1 MGLNRTPII
10 SQQRLN
16 CATFYTFPSAM
27 EDIGLNINERNN
39 KVSLSHYVVLNL
51 PKIQLSSASGSM
63 DELNTNLIRMWKV
76 ADGTA
81 IGGLSTDTV
90 DINTWLPA
98 TLQNYAMN
106 FETNLRNQSSYD
118 FSSPKSVTERVFWK
132 MMQKVG
138 ALHLKEFRKDD
149 FVYYCEADSDVTK
162 HIIKGFGYI
171 TASSQSSKA
180 HTIDTETYIMIP
192 SSYGQMKYIM
202 KEVEDNNYVIGK
214 SYTSTNPVGKRN
226 HLEGHVG
233 ENEYQE
239 GFRQAFYDN
248 YFDTQYDVVKRH
260 ITDDVA
266 YNAGDYINDA
276 LEMDFDINDLKTVIA
291 NGDNITYD
299 DLAILPQYRKAAQY
313 DFNAILVYY
322 TISDSVGNNIATN
335 LYGIIVLDS
344 AQSEDGK
351 TIISE
356 IGKDIAPY
364 TPMTIKSYTKTSSGT
379 KDSISGTKFGSS
391 YSIRLDIQTASIYD
405 NTNNIITDISTAESS
420 TLTDFNEVVS
430 NLNDCVKIMRSNAI
444 AMSNM
449 NRVVQSTKQLA
460 ADTSASVK
468 SLEQTVNN
476 ILHGNIRDISAN
488 DVNTTSIHVGEI
500 IFNSEDKIEVVDDKE
515 QVTGLQNSPI
525 RIYSYDGEEQYGELD
540 GSILKYKNIKA
551 DQIDASVIVPNILG
565 IPENGITFNQLSGGR
580 PTEHEMVSV
589 SENGVLSSEDLNI
602 NYDIQ
607 SVGKRELTSEDNTE
621 LIKLWNLIY
630 VRALRTEQSD
640 LSVSFQAAPEQK
652 YIQTT
657 SGLNTNYL
665 NVKTIIPMLIWK
677 IKDLESRL
685 NSQTAE

>member
-39 KVSLSHYVVLNL
+39 KVSLSHYVVLNI
-51 PKIQLSSASGSM
+51 PKIQLSIASGSM
-63 DELNTNLIRMWKV
+63 DEMNSNLIRMWKV
-76 ADGTA
+76 ADSTA

-90 DINTWLPA
+90 DINSWFPA
-98 TLQNYAMN
+98 ALQNYAMN

-118 FSSPKSVTERVFWK
+118 FSSSKSVTERVFWK

-138 ALHLKEFRKDD
+138 ALHLKEFKKDNLT
-149 FVYYCEADSDVTK
+149 YYCEADSDVTN

-192 SSYGQMKYIM
+192 SSYGQMQYIM

-214 SYTSTNPVGKRN
+214 SYTSTNPEGTRN

-233 ENEYQE
+233 GNEYQE

-248 YFDTQYDVVKRH
+248 YLDAQYDVVKQH

-291 NGDNITYD
+291 DGKNITYD

-356 IGKDIAPY
+356 IGKYIAPY
-364 TPMTIKSYTKTSSGT
+364 TPMTIKSYTKTSS
-379 KDSISGTKFGSS
+379 SGAQFGSS

-430 NLNDCVKIMRSNAI
+430 NLNDCVKIMRSNAV
-444 AMSNM
+444 AVSNM
-449 NRVVQSTKQLA
+449 NLVVQSTKQLV

-468 SLEQTVNN
+468 SLGQTVND

-488 DVNTTSIHVGEI
+488 DVSATSIHVGEI
-500 IFNSEDKIEVVDDKE
+500 IFNSEDKIEVVNDKE
-515 QVTGLQNSPI
+515 QVTGLQDSPI
-525 RIYSYDGEEQYGELD
+525 RIYSYDGEDQYGELD
-540 GSILKYKNIKA
+540 GSVLKYKNIKA
-551 DQIDASVIVPNILG
+551 EQIDASVIVPNILG
-565 IPENGITFNQLSGGR
+565 IPKDGITFNPLSGGR
-580 PTEHEMVSV
+580 TTEHEMVSI
-589 SENGVLSSEDLNI
+589 SENGVLSSEDSNI
-602 NYDIQ
+602 NYDIRE
-607 SVGKRELTSEDNTE
+607 VGGKRELTEEDDKE
-621 LIKLWNLIY
+621 LRALWNQID
-630 VRALRTEQSD
+630 VRALSTGQSD
-640 LSVSFQAAPEQK
+640 LSILFEAASNQK

-665 NVKTIIPMLIWK
+665 NIKTIIPMLIWK

-685 NSQTAE
+685 NSQTTE

>member
-39 KVSLSHYVVLNL
+39 KVSLSHYVVLNI

-63 DELNTNLIRMWKV
+63 DEMNSNLIRMWKV

-90 DINTWLPA
+90 DINSWLPA

-118 FSSPKSVTERVFWK
+118 FSSSKSVTERVFWK

-138 ALHLKEFRKDD
+138 ALHLKEFKKDNLT
-149 FVYYCEADSDVTK
+149 YYCEADSDVTN

-192 SSYGQMKYIM
+192 SSYGQMQYIM

-214 SYTSTNPVGKRN
+214 SYTSTNPEGTRN

-233 ENEYQE
+233 GNEYQE

-248 YFDTQYDVVKRH
+248 YLDTQYDVVKQH

-276 LEMDFDINDLKTVIA
+276 LEMDFDINDLKTIIA
-291 NGDNITYD
+291 DGKNITYD

-364 TPMTIKSYTKTSSGT
+364 TPMTIKSYTKTSS
-379 KDSISGTKFGSS
+379 SGAQFGSS

-430 NLNDCVKIMRSNAI
+430 NLNDCVKIMRSNAV
-444 AMSNM
+444 AVSNM
-449 NRVVQSTKQLA
+449 NLVVQSTKQLV

-468 SLEQTVNN
+468 SLGQTVND

-488 DVNTTSIHVGEI
+488 DVSATSIHVGEI
-500 IFNSEDKIEVVDDKE
+500 IFNSEDKIEVVNDKE
-515 QVTGLQNSPI
+515 QVTGLQDSPI
-525 RIYSYDGEEQYGELD
+525 RIYSYDGEDQYGELD
-540 GSILKYKNIKA
+540 GSVLKYKNIKA
-551 DQIDASVIVPNILG
+551 EQIDASVIVPNILG
-565 IPENGITFNQLSGGR
+565 IPKDGITFNPLSGGR
-580 PTEHEMVSV
+580 TTEHEMVSI
-589 SENGVLSSEDLNI
+589 SENGVLSSEDSNI
-602 NYDIQ
+602 NYDIRE
-607 SVGKRELTSEDNTE
+607 VGGKRELTEEDDKE
-621 LIKLWNLIY
+621 LRALWNQID
-630 VRALRTEQSD
+630 VRALSTGQSD
-640 LSVSFQAAPEQK
+640 LSILFEAESNQK

-665 NVKTIIPMLIWK
+665 NIKTIIPMLIWK

-685 NSQTAE
+685 NSQTTE

>member
-63 DELNTNLIRMWKV
+63 DEMNSNLIRMWKV

-81 IGGLSTDTV
+81 IGGLSADTV
-90 DINTWLPA
+90 DINSWLPA
-98 TLQNYAMN
+98 ALQNYAMN

-118 FSSPKSVTERVFWK
+118 FSSAKSVTERVFWK

-138 ALHLKEFRKDD
+138 ALHLKEFRRDNLK
-149 FVYYCEADSDVTK
+149 YYCEADSNVT
-162 HIIKGFGYI
+162 
-171 TASSQSSKA
+171 
-180 HTIDTETYIMIP
+180 
-192 SSYGQMKYIM
+192 QMKYIM

-214 SYTSTNPVGKRN
+214 SYTSTNPEGTRN

-233 ENEYQE
+233 DEEYQE

-248 YFDTQYDVVKRH
+248 YLDTQYDVVRQH
-260 ITDDVA
+260 VTDDAV

-291 NGDNITYD
+291 DGENITYD

-322 TISDSVGNNIATN
+322 TISDSVGNDIATN

-351 TIISE
+351 TIIGE
-356 IGKDIAPY
+356 IGRDIAPY
-364 TPMTIKSYTKTSSGT
+364 TPMTIKSYTKTSS
-379 KDSISGTKFGSS
+379 SGAQFGSS

-430 NLNDCVKIMRSNAI
+430 NLNDCVKIMRSNAV
-444 AMSNM
+444 AVSNM

-460 ADTSASVK
+460 ADTSSSVK
-468 SLEQTVNN
+468 SLEQTVND

-488 DVNTTSIHVGEI
+488 DVSTTSIHVGEI
-500 IFNSEDKIEVVDDKE
+500 IFNSEDKVEVVDDKE
-515 QVTGLQNSPI
+515 QVTGLQDSPI

-540 GSILKYKNIKA
+540 GSVLKYKNIQA
-551 DQIDASVIVPNILG
+551 EQIDASVIVPNILG
-565 IPENGITFNQLSGGR
+565 IPEDGITFNQLSGGH
-580 PTEHEMVSV
+580 PTEHEMVSI
-589 SENGVLSSEDLNI
+589 SENGVLSSEDSNI

-607 SVGKRELTSEDNTE
+607 AVGGKRELTEDDDNE
-621 LIKLWNLIY
+621 LRSLWNQID
-630 VRALRTEQSD
+630 VRALSTEQSD
-640 LSVSFQAAPEQK
+640 SEIHTNNEWSKYKLSER
-652 YIQTT
+652 
-657 SGLNTNYL
+657 
-665 NVKTIIPMLIWK
+665 
-677 IKDLESRL
+677 KDDHSYVNMENQRS
-685 NSQTAE
+685 

>member
-63 DELNTNLIRMWKV
+63 DEMNSNLIRMWKV

-81 IGGLSTDTV
+81 IGGLSADTV
-90 DINTWLPA
+90 DINSWLPA
-98 TLQNYAMN
+98 ALQNYAMN

-118 FSSPKSVTERVFWK
+118 FSSAKSVTERVFWK

-138 ALHLKEFRKDD
+138 ALHLKEFRKDNLK
-149 FVYYCEADSDVTK
+149 YYCEADSNVTN

-214 SYTSTNPVGKRN
+214 SYTSTNPEGTRN

-233 ENEYQE
+233 DDEYQE

-248 YFDTQYDVVKRH
+248 YLDTQYDVVRQH
-260 ITDDVA
+260 VTDDAV

-276 LEMDFDINDLKTVIA
+276 LEMDFDINDLKTIIA
-291 NGDNITYD
+291 DGENITYD

-322 TISDSVGNNIATN
+322 TISDSVGNDIATN

-351 TIISE
+351 TIIGE
-356 IGKDIAPY
+356 IGRDIAPY
-364 TPMTIKSYTKTSSGT
+364 TPMTIKSYTKTSS
-379 KDSISGTKFGSS
+379 SGAQFGSS

-430 NLNDCVKIMRSNAI
+430 NLNDCVKIMRSNAV
-444 AMSNM
+444 AVSNM

-460 ADTSASVK
+460 ADTSSSVK
-468 SLEQTVNN
+468 SLEQTVND

-488 DVNTTSIHVGEI
+488 DVSTTSIHVGEI
-500 IFNSEDKIEVVDDKE
+500 IFNSEDKVEVVDDKE
-515 QVTGLQNSPI
+515 QVTGLQDSPI

-540 GSILKYKNIKA
+540 GSVLKYKNIQA
-551 DQIDASVIVPNILG
+551 EQIDASVIVPNILG
-565 IPENGITFNQLSGGR
+565 IPEDGITFNQLSGGH
-580 PTEHEMVSV
+580 PTEHEMVSI
-589 SENGVLSSEDLNI
+589 SENGVLSSEDSNI

-607 SVGKRELTSEDNTE
+607 AVGGKRELTEDDDNE
-621 LIKLWNLIY
+621 LRSLWNQID
-630 VRALRTEQSD
+630 VRALSTEQSD
-640 LSVSFQAAPEQK
+640 LSILFQAAANQK

-685 NSQTAE
+685 NS

>member
-39 KVSLSHYVVLNL
+39 KVSLSHYVVLNI

-63 DELNTNLIRMWKV
+63 DEMNSNLIRMWKV

-90 DINTWLPA
+90 DINSWLPA

-118 FSSPKSVTERVFWK
+118 FSSAKSVTERVFWK

-138 ALHLKEFRKDD
+138 ALHLKEFKKDNLT
-149 FVYYCEADSDVTK
+149 YYCEADSDVTN

-192 SSYGQMKYIM
+192 SSYGQMQYIM

-214 SYTSTNPVGKRN
+214 SYTSTNPEGTRN

-233 ENEYQE
+233 GNEYQE

-248 YFDTQYDVVKRH
+248 YLDTQYDVVKQH

-276 LEMDFDINDLKTVIA
+276 LEMDFDINDLKTIIA
-291 NGDNITYD
+291 DGKNITYD

-364 TPMTIKSYTKTSSGT
+364 TPMTIKSYTKTSS
-379 KDSISGTKFGSS
+379 SGAQFGSS

-430 NLNDCVKIMRSNAI
+430 NLNDCVKIMRSNAV
-444 AMSNM
+444 AVSNM
-449 NRVVQSTKQLA
+449 NLVVQSTKQLV

-468 SLEQTVNN
+468 SLGQTVND

-488 DVNTTSIHVGEI
+488 DVSATSIHVGEI
-500 IFNSEDKIEVVDDKE
+500 IFNSEDKIEVVNDKE
-515 QVTGLQNSPI
+515 QVTGLQDSPI

-540 GSILKYKNIKA
+540 GSVLKYKNIKA
-551 DQIDASVIVPNILG
+551 EQIDASVIVPNILG
-565 IPENGITFNQLSGGR
+565 IPKDGITFNPLSGGR
-580 PTEHEMVSV
+580 TTEHEMVSI
-589 SENGVLSSEDLNI
+589 SENGVLSSEDSNI
-602 NYDIQ
+602 NYDIRE
-607 SVGKRELTSEDNTE
+607 VGGKRELTEEDDKE
-621 LIKLWNLIY
+621 LRALWNQID
-630 VRALRTEQSD
+630 VRALSTGQSD
-640 LSVSFQAAPEQK
+640 LSILFEAESNQK

-665 NVKTIIPMLIWK
+665 NIKTIIPMLIWK

-685 NSQTAE
+685 NSQTTE

>member
-39 KVSLSHYVVLNL
+39 KVSLSHYVVLNI

-63 DELNTNLIRMWKV
+63 DEMNSNLIRMWKV

-90 DINTWLPA
+90 DINSWLPA
-98 TLQNYAMN
+98 ALQNYAMN

-118 FSSPKSVTERVFWK
+118 FSSSKSVTERVFWK

-138 ALHLKEFRKDD
+138 ALHLKEFKKDNLT
-149 FVYYCEADSDVTK
+149 YYCEADSDVTN

-192 SSYGQMKYIM
+192 SSYGQMQYIM
-202 KEVEDNNYVIGK
+202 KEAEDNNYVIGK
-214 SYTSTNPVGKRN
+214 SYTSTNPEGTRN

-233 ENEYQE
+233 DNEYQE

-248 YFDTQYDVVKRH
+248 YLDTQYDVVKQH

-291 NGDNITYD
+291 DGKNITYD

-364 TPMTIKSYTKTSSGT
+364 TPMTIKSYTKTSS
-379 KDSISGTKFGSS
+379 SGAQFGSS

-430 NLNDCVKIMRSNAI
+430 NLNDCVKIMRSNAV
-444 AMSNM
+444 AVSNM
-449 NRVVQSTKQLA
+449 NLVVQSTKQLV

-468 SLEQTVNN
+468 SLGQTVND

-488 DVNTTSIHVGEI
+488 DVSATSIHVGEI
-500 IFNSEDKIEVVDDKE
+500 IFSSADKIEVVNDKE
-515 QVTGLQNSPI
+515 QVTGLQDSPI
-525 RIYSYDGEEQYGELD
+525 RIYSYDGEDQYGELD
-540 GSILKYKNIKA
+540 GSVLKYKNIKA
-551 DQIDASVIVPNILG
+551 EQIDTSVIVPNILG
-565 IPENGITFNQLSGGR
+565 IPKDGITFNPLSGGR
-580 PTEHEMVSV
+580 TTEHEMVSI
-589 SENGVLSSEDLNI
+589 SENGVLSSEDSNI
-602 NYDIQ
+602 NYDIRE
-607 SVGKRELTSEDNTE
+607 VGGKRELTEEDDKE
-621 LIKLWNLIY
+621 LRALWNQID
-630 VRALRTEQSD
+630 VRALSTGQSD
-640 LSVSFQAAPEQK
+640 LSILFEAASNQK

-665 NVKTIIPMLIWK
+665 NIKTIIPMLIWK

-685 NSQTAE
+685 NSQTTE

>member
-39 KVSLSHYVVLNL
+39 KVSLSHYVVLNI

-63 DELNTNLIRMWKV
+63 DEMNSNLIRMWKV

-90 DINTWLPA
+90 DINSWLPA

-118 FSSPKSVTERVFWK
+118 FSSSKSVTERVFWK

-138 ALHLKEFRKDD
+138 ALHLKEFKKDNLT
-149 FVYYCEADSDVTK
+149 YYCEADSDVTN

-192 SSYGQMKYIM
+192 SSYGQMQYIM

-214 SYTSTNPVGKRN
+214 SYTSTNPEGTRN

-233 ENEYQE
+233 GNEYQE

-248 YFDTQYDVVKRH
+248 YLDTQYDVVKQH

-276 LEMDFDINDLKTVIA
+276 LEMDFDINDLKTIIA
-291 NGDNITYD
+291 DGKNITYD

-364 TPMTIKSYTKTSSGT
+364 TPMTIKSYTKTSS
-379 KDSISGTKFGSS
+379 SGAQFGSS

-430 NLNDCVKIMRSNAI
+430 NLNDCVKIMRSNAV
-444 AMSNM
+444 AVSNM
-449 NRVVQSTKQLA
+449 NLVVQSTKQLV

-468 SLEQTVNN
+468 SLGQTVND

-488 DVNTTSIHVGEI
+488 DVSATSIHVGEI
-500 IFNSEDKIEVVDDKE
+500 IFNSEDKIEVVNDKE
-515 QVTGLQNSPI
+515 QVTGLQDSPI

-540 GSILKYKNIKA
+540 GSVLKYKNIKA
-551 DQIDASVIVPNILG
+551 EQIDASVIVPNILG
-565 IPENGITFNQLSGGR
+565 IPKDGITFNPLSGGR
-580 PTEHEMVSV
+580 TTEHEMVSI
-589 SENGVLSSEDLNI
+589 SENGVLSSEDSNI
-602 NYDIQ
+602 NYDIRE
-607 SVGKRELTSEDNTE
+607 VGGKRELTEEDDKE
-621 LIKLWNLIY
+621 LRALWNQID
-630 VRALRTEQSD
+630 VRALSTGQSD
-640 LSVSFQAAPEQK
+640 LSILFEAESNQK

-665 NVKTIIPMLIWK
+665 NIKTIIPMLIWK

-685 NSQTAE
+685 NSQTTE